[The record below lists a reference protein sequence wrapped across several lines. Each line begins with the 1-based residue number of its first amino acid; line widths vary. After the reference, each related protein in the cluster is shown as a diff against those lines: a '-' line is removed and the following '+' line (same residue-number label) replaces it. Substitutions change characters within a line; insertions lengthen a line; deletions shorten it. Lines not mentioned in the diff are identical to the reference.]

1 MTTLKD
7 RIKQWKVLKKKG
19 ENLPRIFNC
28 SVQYYLSHTDKQKH
42 EFETFCAMNG
52 IKFEVI

>member
-7 RIKQWKVLKKKG
+7 RIKQWKALKKKG
-19 ENLPRIFNC
+19 EELPKKFYC
-28 SVQYYLSHTDKQKH
+28 TVQYYLSHTDKQKH
-42 EFETFCAMNG
+42 EFEMFCAMNG